1 MTLFL
6 NTFLEHKYLILSYII
21 INKYDKLKNI
31 KLLFFMYLVLK
42 FLDLLLSEILS
53 PSIVWI
59 LKLFGKDS
67 RVNNMDIKYN
77 NSLSQCIDPQEFL
90 QYDKYL
96 LYSYCFCSYRS
107 FHNIILFRFQK
118 FHPSGASNLFS

>member
-1 MTLFL
+1 MLVGLETLKLYLYIPQIGQFARL
-6 NTFLEHKYLILSYII
+6 NDVILKYLFRTQIPNFILHHY
-21 INKYDKLKNI
+21 KYKLKNI

-53 PSIVWI
+53 SSIVWI

-77 NSLSQCIDPQEFL
+77 NSLSQYIDLQEL
-90 QYDKYL
+90 LPYDKYL
-96 LYSYCFCSYRS
+96 LW
-107 FHNIILFRFQK
+107 L
-118 FHPSGASNLFS
+118 